1 MSNVERL
8 SDSADSAAAPRAAS
22 DAASA
27 ALSAEPATF
36 ERLLRALAGLAIF
49 ATVLGVGRHVFDAV
63 TELMP
68 VDGALGERLASVS
81 LETWAFSA
89 IHVVCALASLGIGY
103 LLISYAYP
111 FRGLARLAVTN
122 PAAAIQTGSHLLGA
136 VVIAT
141 VSWGGADATSLGIS
155 AAFCGLGWL
164 AVIALCAGHRLVT
177 KYHDH
182 EEILA
187 GNTAAALASAGFHLA
202 VALVVGHAIE
212 GQFQG
217 WRDSLIAFGF
227 ALVWVLALY
236 PLRQLVLARVILRI
250 SPDAMDT
257 AIMTRRDHAL
267 GAAEGLCY
275 VISALSLVPAW

>member
-1 MSNVERL
+1 MNNVDPL
-8 SDSADSAAAPRAAS
+8 SSPVTAPAAPITTPTES
-22 DAASA
+22 
-27 ALSAEPATF
+27 ATF
-36 ERLLRALAGLAIF
+36 ERLMRALVGLAIF

-63 TELMP
+63 SELLP
-68 VDGALGERLASVS
+68 VDGTSGERLATVS
-81 LETWAFSA
+81 METWAFA
-89 IHVVCALASLGIGY
+89 GIHVVCALTSLGIGY

-111 FRGLARLAVTN
+111 FRGLTRLAVTN
-122 PAAAIQTGSHLLGA
+122 PAAAIQSGSHLLGA

-164 AVIALCAGHRLVT
+164 AVITLCAGHRLVT

-182 EEILA
+182 EEIVA

-202 VALVVGHAIE
+202 VVVVVGHAIE
-212 GQFQG
+212 GQFKG

-236 PLRQLVLARVILRI
+236 PLRQLILARVILGI
-250 SPDAMDT
+250 SPHAMDT